1 MSDQEQQTKPDGG
14 ASVSTDGLERI
25 CVTDEELTRIYNE
38 ANKIPPDRTGRTPI
52 TTERIFTAMRAAMAE
67 ERKECAR
74 FAVTEAALQHD
85 ADTARN
91 PRAAVMHSPDA
102 AKWLKMAAM
111 IRLRSNVAGKAHP

>member
-14 ASVSTDGLERI
+14 ASVLERI

-67 ERKECAR
+67 ERKECAG
-74 FAVTEAALQHD
+74 L
-85 ADTARN
+85 
-91 PRAAVMHSPDA
+91 
-102 AKWLKMAAM
+102 
-111 IRLRSNVAGKAHP
+111 AGKRTE